1 MKCTGCGN
9 EMRVIGYKNV
19 ISGADSPETQTELR
33 CVQTLVCANPNC
45 GKHGHTQ
52 TLSHALNFEEE

>member
-1 MKCTGCGN
+1 MKCTECGN
-9 EMRVIGYKNV
+9 ELKVIGYKNV

-33 CVQTLVCANPNC
+33 CVQTLVCANPQC
-45 GKHGHTQ
+45 SKHEKAL